1 MVDSLIQDAQSPDRE
16 LKPEPPDCKRSAA
29 AINNDGDDDDYDDN
43 NNNK

>member
-29 AINNDGDDDDYDDN
+29 AINSDDDDDDDDN
-43 NNNK
+43 HNNK